1 MLCKLDSFE
10 EKDNKSAGANH
21 DIKALANGVFC
32 MSSLLEGTPLSIEQ
46 AEIVQ
51 LLKKSA
57 EELGAIMGRMLDQNQ
72 ADVTQP
78 KLTNFNVNETLEAIF
93 KTFRLTI
100 QEKPIELKLKIEG
113 KVPST
118 VRGDKTALHR
128 ILSNLLHNA
137 GKFTHAGKI
146 ELYVSSE
153 KRLNN
158 QVVLTFSVL
167 DTGIGIKKE
176 NQEKI
181 FTHFTKFNSDGYG
194 LGLAN
199 AQDLVIQNGGAISVE
214 SEEGI
219 GTTFRLSL
227 PYEIAQFKASQKV
240 AYFGV
245 SALKG
250 VKILVADDDNVYI
263 KYLSTILNQ
272 SKAQLT
278 IVKTGREALTKALNQ
293 AFDIILLDLRL
304 PDLDGYDAAFQ
315 IRNTVNANRDIPIL
329 GMSAAGADREK
340 AIICRI
346 TDILPKPL
354 NTEGLVSRIHQALA
368 AHKKGDNIAKETLT
382 DAFYF
387 DKRLDSEYLLSLYG
401 NDIEHAEMMFET
413 FLDESLPHWSG
424 IMDAV
429 GERDILLIK
438 GMAHRF
444 KPAVSMVGL
453 TDIEKILVDLEKNIS
468 RYTHSEIKNIIT
480 LVNDKIGFYMPILK
494 KELERLKSTI
504 QVIAA

>member
-1 MLCKLDSFE
+1 MLDKLDSFE
-10 EKDNKSAGANH
+10 GKDNKSAGANH

-72 ADVTQP
+72 AHKMQP
-78 KLTNFNVNETLEAIF
+78 KKENFNVNETLEAIF
-93 KTFRLTI
+93 STFRLTI
-100 QEKPIELKLKIEG
+100 QDKPIELKLKIEG

-118 VRGDKTALHR
+118 VKGDKTALHR

-137 GKFTHAGKI
+137 GKFTHSGKI

-167 DTGIGIKKE
+167 DTGIGIAKE
-176 NQEKI
+176 NQENI
-181 FTHFTKFNSDGYG
+181 FKHFTKFNSDGYG

-199 AQDLVIQNGGAISVE
+199 AQDLVEQNGGIISVE
-214 SEEGI
+214 SEVGI
-219 GTTFRLSL
+219 GTTFTLSL

-240 AYFGV
+240 AYLGV

-263 KYLSTILNQ
+263 KYISTILNQ
-272 SKAQLT
+272 SEAQLT
-278 IVKTGREALTKALNQ
+278 IVKTGREALAKAFNQ
-293 AFDIILLDLRL
+293 GFDIILLDLRL

-346 TDILPKPL
+346 TDVLPKPL

-368 AHKKGDNIAKETLT
+368 AHKKGDNITKETLT
-382 DAFYF
+382 NTFYF
-387 DKRLDSEYLLSLYG
+387 DKRLDTDYLFSLYG

-429 GERDILLIK
+429 EDRDILLIK
-438 GMAHRF
+438 EMAHRF
-444 KPAVSMVGL
+444 KPAVSMVGM
-453 TDIEKILVDLEKNIS
+453 TDIEKIFIDLERNIS
-468 RYTHSEIKNIIT
+468 RYSYSEIKNIIT
-480 LVNDKIGFYMPILK
+480 LVNDKIAFYTPILK
-494 KELERLKSTI
+494 KELDRLRTTI
-504 QVIAA
+504 KAIAA